1 MKRILI
7 IIARIAF
14 IVLAFTLVFRKIKAE
29 ALLSHI
35 MQANM
40 LLVFLAL
47 LLQNGSLMCSALR
60 SRYYFHSYGLKVR
73 KRFAIAY
80 YYVGTLFNTILPGGI
95 SGDGYKIYLL
105 WKLEKFPKL
114 LGLRIMLYER
124 VSGFYVLVFMGLLA
138 LLASSYIELFPYE
151 LPLTIACIIFITPC
165 YLFGVKYV
173 MRDKIAIAWG
183 ASYYSFFVQLL
194 QVTSALVL
202 VKALIAE
209 PTMQQYI
216 DYIVL
221 FIAASIAAIIPIS
234 VGGAGLRELTFLYG
248 IQLMPISDVE
258 TGVAFAMINFF
269 LYLLTAIPGIL
280 LFYKIDKIKRVK

>member
-1 MKRILI
+1 
-7 IIARIAF
+7 
-14 IVLAFTLVFRKIKAE
+14 
-29 ALLSHI
+29 
-35 MQANM
+35 MQANL
-40 LLVFLAL
+40 LLVLLAL
-47 LLQNGSLMCSALR
+47 VLQNASLICSALR
-60 SRYYFHSYGLKVR
+60 SRFYFNSYGLRVR

-95 SGDGYKIYLL
+95 SGDGYKVYLL
-105 WKLEKFPKL
+105 WKLEKFSKL
-114 LGLRIMLYER
+114 LGLRLMLYER
-124 VSGFYVLVFMGLLA
+124 VNGFYVLAFMGLLV
-138 LLASSYIELFPYE
+138 LLPSSYIELFPYE
-151 LPLTIACIIFITPC
+151 LPLAIACIILITPC

-194 QVTSALVL
+194 QVLSALVL
-202 VKALIAE
+202 VKALITE

-221 FIAASIAAIIPIS
+221 FIAASIATIIPIS

-248 IQLMPISDVE
+248 IQLMPVSDVE

-269 LYLLTAIPGIL
+269 LYLLTAIPGIP
-280 LFYKIDKIKRVK
+280 LFYKIGKIKRVK

>member
-1 MKRILI
+1 
-7 IIARIAF
+7 
-14 IVLAFTLVFRKIKAE
+14 
-29 ALLSHI
+29 
-35 MQANM
+35 
-40 LLVFLAL
+40 
-47 LLQNGSLMCSALR
+47 
-60 SRYYFHSYGLKVR
+60 
-73 KRFAIAY
+73 
-80 YYVGTLFNTILPGGI
+80 
-95 SGDGYKIYLL
+95 
-105 WKLEKFPKL
+105 
-114 LGLRIMLYER
+114 
-124 VSGFYVLVFMGLLA
+124 
-138 LLASSYIELFPYE
+138 
-151 LPLTIACIIFITPC
+151 
-165 YLFGVKYV
+165 

-194 QVTSALVL
+194 QVISALVL

-280 LFYKIDKIKRVK
+280 LFYKIDKIRRVK